1 MDPCF
6 VDLGLEGGL
15 TDKWTKYN
23 PHNSVERQYTCG
35 NLHPEADLGVPLAV
49 SSMDC
54 EGAAYTD
61 HDRKQ
66 GVLIIYYGGANKETT
81 SGQAPTNTAINGIK
95 SAALH
100 PNDNAIIYWKGSSG
114 ETNVTTH
121 QTVLLWIVFL
131 LLQSV

>member
-1 MDPCF
+1 M
-6 VDLGLEGGL
+6 EI
-15 TDKWTKYN
+15 
-23 PHNSVERQYTCG
+23 S
-35 NLHPEADLGVPLAV
+35 PEADLGVPLAV

-100 PNDNAIIYWKGSSG
+100 PNDNAIIY
-114 ETNVTTH
+114 
-121 QTVLLWIVFL
+121 
-131 LLQSV
+131 